1 MIQRRAIRDEQK
13 QQRREAILATAW
25 DMFQTMPYSA
35 IVMNDVAKQ
44 MNLAKGTL
52 YLYFKTKEELFLALL
67 SQQFSAWFDDLD
79 QRLAAIPN
87 STRQAV
93 VSAIGDSFAV
103 RHGMT
108 RLMAILHTVLEH
120 NIEYTTMLE
129 FKRMLYTHILHTGSL
144 LEQAL
149 PFVQS
154 GATVLMQA
162 YVLVIG
168 FEHITNPAPVAR
180 EVLAHESMPM
190 FNVDFASGFSNT
202 LDALLAG
209 IEGQR
214 K

>member
-93 VSAIGDSFAV
+93 VSAIGDSFAA

-120 NIEYTTMLE
+120 NIEYATMLE

-162 YVLVIG
+162 YALVIG